1 MGASTGI
8 GGLIVGMAM
17 LAVFVIFV
25 GTLDARLATHLSVT
39 EPGDPPPQVSF
50 VDANVDLS
58 GLANISITTAGS
70 GYQVGD
76 EVLDGTTVVGTVTEV
91 DGSGGL
97 LDLSVAMEG
106 NRDFTSSPTLTISSV
121 GGSSGAVSAVLGSV
135 VHTNVTNVG
144 STVLSLDDVWAFL
157 DGENVEHLPDLVV
170 AEPIGTNLY
179 SGETVWVMWLEGSS
193 TSWERLALSVGP
205 TTVVTELI

>member
-58 GLANISITTAGS
+58 GLADISITTAGS

-121 GGSSGAVSAVLGSV
+121 GGSSGAVSAVLG
-135 VHTNVTNVG
+135 
-144 STVLSLDDVWAFL
+144 
-157 DGENVEHLPDLVV
+157 VETCRV
-170 AEPIGTNLY
+170 
-179 SGETVWVMWLEGSS
+179 
-193 TSWERLALSVGP
+193 
-205 TTVVTELI
+205 

>member
-1 MGASTGI
+1 M
-8 GGLIVGMAM
+8 
-17 LAVFVIFV
+17 
-25 GTLDARLATHLSVT
+25 
-39 EPGDPPPQVSF
+39 
-50 VDANVDLS
+50 DANVDVS
-58 GLANISITTAGS
+58 GLADIGITTAGS

-97 LDLSVAMEG
+97 LDLSVSMEG

-135 VHTNVTNVG
+135 VHANVTNVG
-144 STVLSLDDVWAFL
+144 STVLPLDEVWTFL
-157 DGENVEHLPDLVV
+157 DGENVERLPDLVV

-179 SGETVWVMWLEGSS
+179 SGETMWVMWLEGSS
-193 TSWERLALSVGP
+193 TSWERLALSVGS
-205 TTVVTELI
+205 TTVVTELL

>member
-1 MGASTGI
+1 
-8 GGLIVGMAM
+8 MAM

-39 EPGDPPPQVSF
+39 EPGDPPPEVSF
-50 VDANVDLS
+50 LDANVDVS
-58 GLANISITTAGS
+58 GLADIGITTAGS

-97 LDLSVAMEG
+97 LDLSVSMEG

-135 VHTNVTNVG
+135 VHANVTNVG
-144 STVLSLDDVWAFL
+144 STVLPLDEVWTFL
-157 DGENVEHLPDLVV
+157 DGENVERLPDLVV

-179 SGETVWVMWLEGSS
+179 SGETMWVMWLEGSS
-193 TSWERLALSVGP
+193 TSWERLALSVGS
-205 TTVVTELI
+205 TTVVTELL

>member
-39 EPGDPPPQVSF
+39 EPGDPPPEVSF
-50 VDANVDLS
+50 VDANVDVS
-58 GLANISITTAGS
+58 GLADIGITTAGS

-97 LDLSVAMEG
+97 LDLSVSMEG

-135 VHTNVTNVG
+135 VHANVTNVG
-144 STVLSLDDVWAFL
+144 STVLPLDEVWTFL
-157 DGENVEHLPDLVV
+157 DGENVERLPDLVV

-179 SGETVWVMWLEGSS
+179 SGETMWVMWLEGSS
-193 TSWERLALSVGP
+193 TSWERLALSVGS
-205 TTVVTELI
+205 TTVVTELL

>member
-17 LAVFVIFV
+17 LTVFVIFV

-39 EPGDPPPQVSF
+39 EPGDPPPEVSF
-50 VDANVDLS
+50 LDANVDVS
-58 GLANISITTAGS
+58 GLADIGITTAGS

-97 LDLSVAMEG
+97 LDLSVSMEG

-135 VHTNVTNVG
+135 VHANVTNVG
-144 STVLSLDDVWAFL
+144 STVLPLDEVWTFL
-157 DGENVEHLPDLVV
+157 DGENVERLPDLVV

-179 SGETVWVMWLEGSS
+179 SGETMWVMWLEGSS
-193 TSWERLALSVGP
+193 TSWERLALSVGS
-205 TTVVTELI
+205 TTVVTELL